1 MDWRA
6 RRDSSRCVRDTS
18 APRVGTRRLR
28 PKQQGGPRVRISSG
42 VPGFDSL
49 IEGGIPAGLAVIVQ
63 GPAGREK
70 DRFLFQFV
78 VEGLRGGG
86 SALVVLSST
95 SPAKYLHELRQ
106 AGVDPDR
113 AVAEDRLKFVD

>member
-6 RRDSSRCVRDTS
+6 RRDGPRCVRDSS
-18 APRVGTRRLR
+18 ASRMGTGRFR
-28 PKQQGGPRVRISSG
+28 PKQSGGFRVRIPSG

-49 IEGGIPAGLAVIVQ
+49 VEGGIPAGLAVIVQ

-86 SALVVLSST
+86 SALVVLSSV
-95 SPAKYLHELRQ
+95 SPASYM
-106 AGVDPDR
+106 
-113 AVAEDRLKFVD
+113 